1 MACYSKMDRPSAV
14 NVGERIRDRLP
25 EIGISQAE
33 LARRVGM
40 SQSAMNNLIAGRSQ
54 SSKLLHAIAIE
65 LKTTTHYL
73 TGSTDDPSAD
83 TASIREMPIRDRQV
97 LEALSA
103 LKDSERSV
111 LVDAMLALAES
122 RSRAPKLPTLP
133 DELTLT
139 AMFRGILDHVDASLS
154 KDEQAQLLA
163 ELLPIA
169 LPATVGARPDLAY
182 RTPEEDQDTASKH
195 AAVSTR

>member
-1 MACYSKMDRPSAV
+1 MIGDR
-14 NVGERIRDRLP
+14 IKLRL
-25 EIGISQAE
+25 EA
-33 LARRVGM
+33 LGM
-40 SQSAMNNLIAGRSQ
+40 SQSALARAIGVTQGTINSLVSGRSR
-54 SSKLLHAIAIE
+54 SSSHLHVIARE
-65 LKTTTHYL
+65 LQTTIAYL
-73 TGSTDDPSAD
+73 TGETDDPDAGPQTPASLPAD
-83 TASIREMPIRDRQV
+83 DRNLLGLFAALNGSDRAVIVKVVQAYV
-97 LEALSA
+97 EKEARPPA
-103 LKDSERSV
+103 LVK
-111 LVDAMLALAES
+111 
-122 RSRAPKLPTLP
+122 LP

-182 RTPEEDQDTASKH
+182 RTPEEDQDTASRH